1 METIE
6 FKAGDI
12 VQYEDG
18 RIDYLVAIPEEE
30 GCLFVNACNPK
41 WIARGRREFC
51 QELYP
56 FGAFD
61 RKCAKVIG
69 HFGDGSCDSAR
80 SWYADNVE
88 NYRA

>member
-1 METIE
+1 MNAIE
-6 FKAGDI
+6 FKAGDV

-18 RIDYLVAIPEEE
+18 RLDYLVAVPEEE
-30 GCLFVNACNPK
+30 GCLFVNACNPS
-41 WIARGRREFC
+41 WIAKQRREFC

-56 FGAFD
+56 FD
-61 RKCAKVIG
+61 REGAKVVG
-69 HFGDGSCDSAR
+69 HFGKGDCDSAR